1 MNHRFD
7 RRSLLRRGL
16 GWGAGVLLAGRFGQ
30 TAHALAAGAVERL
43 NQSARP
49 DLAVV
54 TGDDYAAAA
63 TEAVRLLGGMARFV
77 SKGARVAILPNA
89 QRNNPGV
96 YTSPAV
102 VRAVVRMCRAAGA
115 REVNCLT
122 WLPEKNSLD
131 TGLADAVRAEGAK
144 LVLVDMKDPARFRPV
159 PVPRGV
165 ALKEAAI
172 MDAFFDHDV
181 LINLPITKDH
191 AGNKFTGTLKNL
203 MGLNAP
209 LNNRT
214 FHRADWQTNP
224 DSIAHLEQCI
234 ADLNTVITPTLCLVD
249 ATEFIITNGPFG
261 PGELLKRRQVVAGT
275 DRVAIDSYCCTLWGL
290 KPGDIVAIQRAA
302 AHGLGEKDSG
312 RIRRVEKSL

>member
-1 MNHRFD
+1 MNHRYD

-122 WLPEKNSLD
+122 WLPEKIWLD
-131 TGLADAVRAEGAK
+131 TCLADAVRAEGAM
-144 LVLVDMKDPARFRPV
+144 LVLLFMMVPARFRPV

-165 ALKEAAI
+165 AL
-172 MDAFFDHDV
+172 
-181 LINLPITKDH
+181 
-191 AGNKFTGTLKNL
+191 
-203 MGLNAP
+203 
-209 LNNRT
+209 
-214 FHRADWQTNP
+214 
-224 DSIAHLEQCI
+224 
-234 ADLNTVITPTLCLVD
+234 
-249 ATEFIITNGPFG
+249 
-261 PGELLKRRQVVAGT
+261 
-275 DRVAIDSYCCTLWGL
+275 
-290 KPGDIVAIQRAA
+290 
-302 AHGLGEKDSG
+302 
-312 RIRRVEKSL
+312 